1 MRARRRRRQKE
12 KTSVLIVF
20 LRSAP
25 LLAVLTHKRV
35 DEKSRQ
41 NDNYE
46 SVQNIL
52 PHRIPLW
59 SVPSNAP
66 APFTRAERRLR
77 ALGGR
82 PVRAPARLCE
92 LSLTLFACLR
102 RSSKRAELRRPTES
116 DQRERLVLVI
126 VPRGS
131 ANSPSG
137 KDRGLGLMPR
147 NGLCAE
153 RSGMCGFVL
162 ASDN

>member
-1 MRARRRRRQKE
+1 MRFLIVYFVNPTNKKDVRRHNNDKNHRHCQSCHNKVSFHPIVCKKETFTTRIRPFFTELIRYEKEFLILRARRRRRQKE

-59 SVPSNAP
+59 SVPSNAL
-66 APFTRAERRLR
+66 LR
-77 ALGGR
+77 AQRVKCVGE
-82 PVRAPARLCE
+82 PFAR
-92 LSLTLFACLR
+92 SL
-102 RSSKRAELRRPTES
+102 
-116 DQRERLVLVI
+116 
-126 VPRGS
+126 
-131 ANSPSG
+131 
-137 KDRGLGLMPR
+137 
-147 NGLCAE
+147 
-153 RSGMCGFVL
+153 
-162 ASDN
+162 